1 MPANFPPNPEGGYT
15 SPLAMAIDTP
25 MFEQQ
30 KERMMR
36 HFSSDEELKSHLGD
50 ADYVTQALRDH
61 IWWNLED

>member
-1 MPANFPPNPEGGYT
+1 MPANFPPNSDGGYN

-36 HFSSDEELKSHLGD
+36 HFSSEAELKAHLSD
-50 ADYVTQALRDH
+50 VDYVTETLRDH
-61 IWWNLED
+61 IWWNLEE